1 MCKYNTYSYLVLDG
15 QLTSIDRCIA
25 PLILQLNLSGIKTI
39 QSCCGHGEAHIS
51 ITCAKGT
58 KQKLNEFGCKIAII
72 REDGLVEALFI
83 REGLD
88 SEALLGSR

>member
-1 MCKYNTYSYLVLDG
+1 MCEYNTYSYLVLDG
-15 QLTSIDRCIA
+15 MLTSIDRCIA

-39 QSCCGHGEAHIS
+39 QSCCGHGKSCIR
-51 ITCAKGT
+51 ILCAKGT

-83 REGLD
+83 RDGLNEGEL
-88 SEALLGSR
+88 SKN